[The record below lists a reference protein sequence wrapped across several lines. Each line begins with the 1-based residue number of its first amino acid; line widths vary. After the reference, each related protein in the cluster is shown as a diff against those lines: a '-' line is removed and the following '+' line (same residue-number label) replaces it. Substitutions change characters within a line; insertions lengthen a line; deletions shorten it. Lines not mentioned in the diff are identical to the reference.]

1 MKKVLKKIYD
11 VLPNGIKKLYW
22 QTRKKVGQIL
32 MFRIVFPLGYKHY
45 IKGKKIKRK
54 KAVFVEVRFD
64 EITDSFRLV
73 YDRMKADGFDV
84 HEQFIENIKPGKWG
98 YIKRCLRMLE
108 DISDAH
114 YVFLNDACNVTSCI
128 PLRKGTK
135 IYQLWHACGAFK
147 KFGMSTAEL
156 IFGDNRKS
164 LEKYPNYGNLSYVT
178 VSSPEVIWA
187 YEEAMNLKD
196 TKTQVVATG
205 VSRTDVFYDQHFI
218 EQSKAAVYSVCPA
231 AENKKIILY
240 APTFRGR
247 VAKAESPDCLDIPA
261 MKRALGDEYVLLI
274 KHHPFV
280 KQPPVVPEDCAD
292 FAMDVTKS
300 LEIDQL
306 LCASDVCVSDYSSLI
321 FEYSLFERPMIF
333 FAYDL
338 DDYFD
343 WRGFYYNYDEL
354 TPGPVVQETEEI
366 IDYIRHLDARF
377 DQAQVHAFK
386 EKFMSSCDGH
396 ATDRIMALVLNSAT
410 DHGGI
415 NNEESFSYCTGI

>member
-156 IFGDNRKS
+156 IFGDNRKT

-354 TPGPVVQETEEI
+354 TPGPVVKETEEI

-396 ATDRIMALVLNSAT
+396 ATDRIMALVYAETRNKRK
-410 DHGGI
+410 
-415 NNEESFSYCTGI
+415 

>member
-45 IKGKKIKRK
+45 IKGKKIKRE

-164 LEKYPNYGNLSYVT
+164 LERYPNYGNLSYVT

-280 KQPPVVPEDCAD
+280 KQPPVVPEDCTD
-292 FAMDVTKS
+292 FAMDVTKI

-306 LCASDVCVSDYSSLI
+306 LCTSDVCVSDYSSLI

-354 TPGPVVQETEEI
+354 TPGPVVKETEEI

-396 ATDRIMALVLNSAT
+396 ATDRIMALVLNSA
-410 DHGGI
+410 
-415 NNEESFSYCTGI
+415 NRSRRNK

>member
-147 KFGMSTAEL
+147 KFGMSTSEL
-156 IFGDNRKS
+156 IFGDNRKT

-354 TPGPVVQETEEI
+354 TPGPVVKETEEI

-396 ATDRIMALVLNSAT
+396 ATDRIMALVLNSA
-410 DHGGI
+410 
-415 NNEESFSYCTGI
+415 NRSRRNK

>member
-54 KAVFVEVRFD
+54 KAVF
-64 EITDSFRLV
+64 V

-156 IFGDNRKS
+156 IFGDNRKT

-354 TPGPVVQETEEI
+354 TPGPVVKETEEI

-396 ATDRIMALVLNSAT
+396 ATDRIMALVLNSA
-410 DHGGI
+410 
-415 NNEESFSYCTGI
+415 NRSRRNK

>member
-45 IKGKKIKRK
+45 IKGKKIKRE

-164 LEKYPNYGNLSYVT
+164 LERYPNYGNLSYVT

-205 VSRTDVFYDQHFI
+205 VSRTDVLYDQHFI

-354 TPGPVVQETEEI
+354 TPGPVVKETEEI
-366 IDYIRHLDARF
+366 IDYIRHLDTRF

-396 ATDRIMALVLNSAT
+396 ATDRIMALVYAETRNKRK
-410 DHGGI
+410 
-415 NNEESFSYCTGI
+415 

>member
-366 IDYIRHLDARF
+366 IDYIRHLVERF
-377 DQAQVHAFK
+377 DQAQVHDFI

-396 ATDRIMALVLNSAT
+396 ATDRIMALVLNSA
-410 DHGGI
+410 
-415 NNEESFSYCTGI
+415 NRSRRNK

>member
-22 QTRKKVGQIL
+22 QNRKKVGQIL

-187 YEEAMNLKD
+187 YEEAMNQKD

-396 ATDRIMALVLNSAT
+396 ATDRIMALVLNSA
-410 DHGGI
+410 
-415 NNEESFSYCTGI
+415 NRSRRNK

>member
-73 YDRMKADGFDV
+73 YDRMKADGFDI

-377 DQAQVHAFK
+377 DLAQVHAFK

-396 ATDRIMALVLNSAT
+396 ATDRIMALVYAETRNKRK
-410 DHGGI
+410 
-415 NNEESFSYCTGI
+415 

>member
-45 IKGKKIKRK
+45 IKGKKIKRE

-164 LEKYPNYGNLSYVT
+164 LERYPNYGNLSYVT

-306 LCASDVCVSDYSSLI
+306 LCASDVCVSSLI

-354 TPGPVVQETEEI
+354 TPGPVVKETEEI
-366 IDYIRHLDARF
+366 IDYIRHLDTRF

-396 ATDRIMALVLNSAT
+396 ATDRIMALVYAETRNKRK
-410 DHGGI
+410 
-415 NNEESFSYCTGI
+415 

>member
-45 IKGKKIKRK
+45 IKGKKIKRE

-164 LEKYPNYGNLSYVT
+164 LERYPNYGNLSYVT

-280 KQPPVVPEDCAD
+280 KQPPVVPEDCTD
-292 FAMDVTKS
+292 FAMDVTKI
-300 LEIDQL
+300 LEIDHL

-354 TPGPVVQETEEI
+354 TPGPVVKETEEI

-396 ATDRIMALVLNSAT
+396 ATDRIMALVLNSA
-410 DHGGI
+410 
-415 NNEESFSYCTGI
+415 NRSRRNK

>member
-45 IKGKKIKRK
+45 IKGKKIKRE

-64 EITDSFRLV
+64 EITGSFRLV

-164 LEKYPNYGNLSYVT
+164 LERYPNYGNLSYVT

-354 TPGPVVQETEEI
+354 TPGPVVKETEEI
-366 IDYIRHLDARF
+366 IDYIRHLDTRF

-396 ATDRIMALVLNSAT
+396 ATDRIMALVLNSA
-410 DHGGI
+410 
-415 NNEESFSYCTGI
+415 NRSRRNK

>member
-1 MKKVLKKIYD
+1 MKKLLKKIYD

-156 IFGDNRKS
+156 IFGDNRKT

-274 KHHPFV
+274 KQHPFV
-280 KQPPVVPEDCAD
+280 KQLPVVPEDCAD

-354 TPGPVVQETEEI
+354 TPGPVVKETEEI
-366 IDYIRHLDARF
+366 IDYIRHLDVRF

-396 ATDRIMALVLNSAT
+396 ATDRIMALVYAETKNKRK
-410 DHGGI
+410 
-415 NNEESFSYCTGI
+415 

>member
-396 ATDRIMALVLNSAT
+396 ATDRIMALVLNSANRSRRNK
-410 DHGGI
+410 D
-415 NNEESFSYCTGI
+415 

>member
-45 IKGKKIKRK
+45 IKGKKIKRE

-164 LEKYPNYGNLSYVT
+164 LERYPNYGNLSYVT

-231 AENKKIILY
+231 AENKKSILY

-354 TPGPVVQETEEI
+354 TPGPVVKETEEI
-366 IDYIRHLDARF
+366 IDYIRHLDTRF

-396 ATDRIMALVLNSAT
+396 ATDRIMALVLNSA
-410 DHGGI
+410 
-415 NNEESFSYCTGI
+415 NRSRRNK

>member
-45 IKGKKIKRK
+45 IKGKKIKRE

-164 LEKYPNYGNLSYVT
+164 LERYPNYGNLSYVT

-354 TPGPVVQETEEI
+354 TPGPVVKETEEI
-366 IDYIRHLDARF
+366 IDYIRHLDTRF

-396 ATDRIMALVLNSAT
+396 ATDRIMALVLNSA
-410 DHGGI
+410 
-415 NNEESFSYCTGI
+415 NRSRRNK

>member
-73 YDRMKADGFDV
+73 YDRMKADGFDI
-84 HEQFIENIKPGKWG
+84 HEQFIENNKPGKRG

-354 TPGPVVQETEEI
+354 TPGPVVKETEEI

-377 DQAQVHAFK
+377 DQAQVQAFK

-396 ATDRIMALVLNSAT
+396 ATDRIMALVLNSA
-410 DHGGI
+410 
-415 NNEESFSYCTGI
+415 NRSRRNK

>member
-1 MKKVLKKIYD
+1 MKKLLKKIYD

-396 ATDRIMALVLNSAT
+396 ATDRIMALVLNSA
-410 DHGGI
+410 
-415 NNEESFSYCTGI
+415 NRSRMNK

>member
-45 IKGKKIKRK
+45 IKGMKIKRK

-73 YDRMKADGFDV
+73 YDRMKADGFDI

-396 ATDRIMALVLNSAT
+396 ATDRIMALVYAETKNKRK
-410 DHGGI
+410 
-415 NNEESFSYCTGI
+415 

>member
-11 VLPNGIKKLYW
+11 VLPNGTKKLYW

-45 IKGKKIKRK
+45 IKGKKIKRE

-354 TPGPVVQETEEI
+354 TPGPVVKETEEI

-396 ATDRIMALVLNSAT
+396 ATDRIMALVLNSA
-410 DHGGI
+410 
-415 NNEESFSYCTGI
+415 NRSRRNK

>member
-32 MFRIVFPLGYKHY
+32 MFRIVFTLGYKHY

-73 YDRMKADGFDV
+73 YDRMKADGFDI

-218 EQSKAAVYSVCPA
+218 EQAKAAVYSVCPA

-292 FAMDVTKS
+292 FAMDVTKR

-354 TPGPVVQETEEI
+354 TPGPVVKETEEI

-396 ATDRIMALVLNSAT
+396 ATDRIMALVYAETRNKRK
-410 DHGGI
+410 
-415 NNEESFSYCTGI
+415 

>member
-1 MKKVLKKIYD
+1 MKKLLKKIYD

-396 ATDRIMALVLNSAT
+396 ATDRIMALVYAETKNKRK
-410 DHGGI
+410 
-415 NNEESFSYCTGI
+415 

>member
-11 VLPNGIKKLYW
+11 VLPNGTKKLYW

-45 IKGKKIKRK
+45 MKGKKIKREE
-54 KAVFVEVRFD
+54 AVFVEDRFD

-164 LEKYPNYGNLSYVT
+164 LERYPNYGNLSYVT

-354 TPGPVVQETEEI
+354 TPGPVVKETEEI
-366 IDYIRHLDARF
+366 IDYIRHLDTRF

-396 ATDRIMALVLNSAT
+396 ATDRIMALVLNSA
-410 DHGGI
+410 
-415 NNEESFSYCTGI
+415 NRSRRNK

>member
-45 IKGKKIKRK
+45 IKGKSIKRE

-164 LEKYPNYGNLSYVT
+164 LERYPNYGNLSYVT

-280 KQPPVVPEDCAD
+280 KQPPVVPEDCTD
-292 FAMDVTKS
+292 FAMDVTKI

-354 TPGPVVQETEEI
+354 TPGPVVKETEEI

-396 ATDRIMALVLNSAT
+396 ATDRIMALVLNSA
-410 DHGGI
+410 
-415 NNEESFSYCTGI
+415 NRSRRNK

>member
-1 MKKVLKKIYD
+1 MKKLLKKIYD

-292 FAMDVTKS
+292 FAMDMTKS

-396 ATDRIMALVLNSAT
+396 ATDRIMALVYAETKNKRK
-410 DHGGI
+410 
-415 NNEESFSYCTGI
+415 

>member
-73 YDRMKADGFDV
+73 YDRMKADGFDI

-247 VAKAESPDCLDIPA
+247 VAKAESPECLDIPA

-396 ATDRIMALVLNSAT
+396 ATDRIMALVYAETKNKRK
-410 DHGGI
+410 
-415 NNEESFSYCTGI
+415 

>member
-156 IFGDNRKS
+156 IFGDNRKT

-396 ATDRIMALVLNSAT
+396 ATDRIMALVYAETKNKRK
-410 DHGGI
+410 
-415 NNEESFSYCTGI
+415 

>member
-45 IKGKKIKRK
+45 IKGKKIKRE

-164 LEKYPNYGNLSYVT
+164 LERYPNYGNLSYVT

-354 TPGPVVQETEEI
+354 TPGPVVKETEEI

-396 ATDRIMALVLNSAT
+396 ATDRIMALVLNSA
-410 DHGGI
+410 
-415 NNEESFSYCTGI
+415 NRSRRNK

>member
-1 MKKVLKKIYD
+1 MKKLLKKIYD

-135 IYQLWHACGAFK
+135 IYQLWLACGAFK

-396 ATDRIMALVLNSAT
+396 ATDRIMALVYAETRNKRK
-410 DHGGI
+410 
-415 NNEESFSYCTGI
+415 

>member
-32 MFRIVFPLGYKHY
+32 MFRIVFPLGYKYY

-156 IFGDNRKS
+156 IFGDNRKT

-205 VSRTDVFYDQHFI
+205 VSRTDVFYDQHFV

-300 LEIDQL
+300 LKIDQL

-354 TPGPVVQETEEI
+354 TPGPVVKETEEI

-396 ATDRIMALVLNSAT
+396 ATDRIMALVLNSA
-410 DHGGI
+410 
-415 NNEESFSYCTGI
+415 NRSRRNK

>member
-32 MFRIVFPLGYKHY
+32 MFRIVFPLGYKYY

-156 IFGDNRKS
+156 IFGDNRKT

-354 TPGPVVQETEEI
+354 TPGPVVKETEEI
-366 IDYIRHLDARF
+366 IDYIRHLDTRF

-396 ATDRIMALVLNSAT
+396 ATDRIMALVLNSA
-410 DHGGI
+410 
-415 NNEESFSYCTGI
+415 NRSRRNK

>member
-73 YDRMKADGFDV
+73 YDRMKADGFDI

-247 VAKAESPDCLDIPA
+247 VDKAESPDCLDIPA
-261 MKRALGDEYVLLI
+261 MKRALGEEYVLLI

-396 ATDRIMALVLNSAT
+396 ATDRIMALVYAETKNKRK
-410 DHGGI
+410 
-415 NNEESFSYCTGI
+415 

>member
-45 IKGKKIKRK
+45 IKGKKIKRE

-164 LEKYPNYGNLSYVT
+164 LERYPNYGNLSYVT

-338 DDYFD
+338 YDYFD

-354 TPGPVVQETEEI
+354 TPGPVVKETEEI
-366 IDYIRHLDARF
+366 IDYIRHLDTRF

-396 ATDRIMALVLNSAT
+396 ATDRIMALVLNSA
-410 DHGGI
+410 
-415 NNEESFSYCTGI
+415 NRSRRNK

>member
-73 YDRMKADGFDV
+73 YDRMKADGFDI

-354 TPGPVVQETEEI
+354 TPGPVVKETEEI

-396 ATDRIMALVLNSAT
+396 ATDRIMALVYAETKNKRK
-410 DHGGI
+410 
-415 NNEESFSYCTGI
+415 

>member
-45 IKGKKIKRK
+45 IKGKKIKRE

-64 EITDSFRLV
+64 EITGSFRLV

-164 LEKYPNYGNLSYVT
+164 LERYPNYGNLSYVT

-280 KQPPVVPEDCAD
+280 KQPPVVPEDCTD

-354 TPGPVVQETEEI
+354 TPGPVVKETEEI

-396 ATDRIMALVLNSAT
+396 ATDRIMALVYAETRNKRK
-410 DHGGI
+410 
-415 NNEESFSYCTGI
+415 

>member
-1 MKKVLKKIYD
+1 MKKLLKKIYD

-261 MKRALGDEYVLLI
+261 MKRALRDEYVLLI

-396 ATDRIMALVLNSAT
+396 ATDRIMALVLNSA
-410 DHGGI
+410 
-415 NNEESFSYCTGI
+415 NRSRRNK

>member
-45 IKGKKIKRK
+45 IKGKKIKRE

-156 IFGDNRKS
+156 IFGDNSKS
-164 LEKYPNYGNLSYVT
+164 LERYPNYGNLSYVT

-354 TPGPVVQETEEI
+354 TPGPVVKETEEI

-396 ATDRIMALVLNSAT
+396 ATDRIMALVLNSA
-410 DHGGI
+410 
-415 NNEESFSYCTGI
+415 NRSRRNK

>member
-45 IKGKKIKRK
+45 IKGKKIKRE

-164 LEKYPNYGNLSYVT
+164 LERYPNYGNLSYVT

-218 EQSKAAVYSVCPA
+218 EQSTAAVYSVCPA

-280 KQPPVVPEDCAD
+280 KQPPVVPEDCTD
-292 FAMDVTKS
+292 FAMDVTKI

-354 TPGPVVQETEEI
+354 TPGPVVKETEEI
-366 IDYIRHLDARF
+366 IDYIRHLDTRF

-396 ATDRIMALVLNSAT
+396 ATDRIMALVLNSA
-410 DHGGI
+410 
-415 NNEESFSYCTGI
+415 NRSRRNK

>member
-11 VLPNGIKKLYW
+11 VLPNGTKKLYW

-45 IKGKKIKRK
+45 IKGKKIKRE

-64 EITDSFRLV
+64 EITDSFRLA

-164 LEKYPNYGNLSYVT
+164 LERYPNYGNLSYVT

-354 TPGPVVQETEEI
+354 TPGPVVKETEEI
-366 IDYIRHLDARF
+366 IDYIRHLDTRF

-396 ATDRIMALVLNSAT
+396 ATDRIMALVLNSA
-410 DHGGI
+410 
-415 NNEESFSYCTGI
+415 NRSRRNK